1 MYTLIIILILIT
13 AILLGLVVLI
23 QNPKGGGLNASM
35 SGVSN
40 QIFGAKK
47 STDIVEKVTWYL
59 ALAIFVLS
67 LASVTFISG
76 GASDETN
83 QQDSKIEQ
91 MIDELPGEDV
101 TAPINDGNGPD

>member
-1 MYTLIIILILIT
+1 MYTTIIILMLIA

-47 STDIVEKVTWYL
+47 STDIVEKATWYL
-59 ALAIFVLS
+59 ALAVFVLS
-67 LASVTFISG
+67 LISVTQIG
-76 GASDETN
+76 VGNSDDINTEDT
-83 QQDSKIEQ
+83 KIENL
-91 MIDELPGEDV
+91 IDELPS
-101 TAPINDGNGPD
+101 NGGL